1 VRKCWKQILFFGA
14 ITAYF
19 IVGIAPDMTWLS
31 QAGDQFDYVI
41 GAENMWAVRPTGYP
55 AYILLG
61 WLFERLP
68 TNPFWNLG
76 LFSALTSVVTCIYIF
91 LTIKFLN
98 NSTLDLSKV
107 KTYFE
112 GRKGSGMTLFG
123 TYSQWSKQRFAKSLA
138 PYIGALTYASS
149 FLVWTQSVI
158 PEVYSLTTLV
168 MVMAVY
174 YALKGRWYIAAMV
187 LAVSVGTHHI
197 VVFTMVP
204 LLGYLLYQ
212 RRKGLTT
219 AKPWM
224 CIGLVFLGFLTYLQ
238 TQLCVVGQETTSG
251 LDRVLMNSLGTL
263 SFLYTLPIKDTLW
276 RLGEFL
282 PMLLTSVGIGGIL
295 PFFLILLHKRNPEV
309 PRGPR

>member
-112 GRKGSGMTLFG
+112 GRKGGGLDLSNATSVYKFQQWI
-123 TYSQWSKQRFAKSLA
+123 SQSSARKLA

-197 VVFTMVP
+197 VVFTM
-204 LLGYLLYQ
+204 
-212 RRKGLTT
+212 
-219 AKPWM
+219 
-224 CIGLVFLGFLTYLQ
+224 
-238 TQLCVVGQETTSG
+238 
-251 LDRVLMNSLGTL
+251 
-263 SFLYTLPIKDTLW
+263 FLY
-276 RLGEFL
+276 
-282 PMLLTSVGIGGIL
+282 
-295 PFFLILLHKRNPEV
+295 
-309 PRGPR
+309 